1 MHVLLRYPPQK
12 LPLLGGNL
20 DHALLGLKPLCEE
33 AGLVECLVDVAVFE
47 EEGEELLHEEYGVGL
62 GVEGI
67 RVDEDDVLRLLLE
80 YLQVLVRK
88 ASLEN
93 QQLNLS
99 VVGHHLVQPIRRHL
113 AQLAVAPLAPKVV
126 HVLPRPPRRVRLLR
140 LPRRVRLLRPP
151 ILALLLAEGLRSL
164 LFRELL
170 LYHLRV
176 LHSRFDF
183 QLIGKIT
190 SFYRPCVLN
199 PDARVLRAGLF
210 LAFNWGKRNKVHLFR
225 LLNGLTAIPFAYHK

>member
-1 MHVLLRYPPQK
+1 
-12 LPLLGGNL
+12 LGGNL
-20 DHALLGLKPLCEE
+20 GHAFLRPQPLCEE
-33 AGLVECLVDVAVFE
+33 PGLVECLVDVAVFE
-47 EEGEELLHEEYGVGL
+47 EEGEELLHEEYSVGFW
-62 GVEGI
+62 VEGI
-67 RVDEDDVLRLLLE
+67 RVDEDDVFCLLLE

-126 HVLPRPPRRVRLLR
+126 HVLPR
-140 LPRRVRLLRPP
+140 LPRWVRLLRPP

-176 LHSRFDF
+176 VHSRFDF
-183 QLIGKIT
+183 
-190 SFYRPCVLN
+190 
-199 PDARVLRAGLF
+199 
-210 LAFNWGKRNKVHLFR
+210 
-225 LLNGLTAIPFAYHK
+225 